1 MEYIENF
8 VNLVNNDSEYANF
21 ILGCIV
27 CFGIFL
33 SFIIV
38 KISNKL
44 MSDKLKIRLEKLLL
58 IFSACSFVAF
68 GCCNLFVKKYELF
81 FLYILLVVGILTA
94 EWCCLI
100 KTKRL
105 TPDKYIIKQKN
116 EQEFNDYVKEQLIKN
131 NYKMMSEV
139 DNIKI
144 FKSNQEKWCDTF
156 FAIINFDML
165 VEQEFIKKYQLIYDY
180 VLKNSK
186 SLKRLNVVDMI
197 LVVTV
202 NKINSDFNGYCSD
215 VVSPNLRFSILS
227 TGVSFGG
234 KKLYIPNTI
243 FSVPALNKMK
253 KKLIKI
259 LALEKSK

>member
-1 MEYIENF
+1 
-8 VNLVNNDSEYANF
+8 
-21 ILGCIV
+21 
-27 CFGIFL
+27 
-33 SFIIV
+33 
-38 KISNKL
+38 
-44 MSDKLKIRLEKLLL
+44 
-58 IFSACSFVAF
+58 
-68 GCCNLFVKKYELF
+68 
-81 FLYILLVVGILTA
+81 
-94 EWCCLI
+94 
-100 KTKRL
+100 
-105 TPDKYIIKQKN
+105 
-116 EQEFNDYVKEQLIKN
+116 
-131 NYKMMSEV
+131 
-139 DNIKI
+139 
-144 FKSNQEKWCDTF
+144 
-156 FAIINFDML
+156 ML

-215 VVSPNLRFSILS
+215 VVSPNLRFNILS

-253 KKLIKI
+253 KRLIKI